1 MRGARRQ
8 PAYVKDQELA
18 MNSTLGRPRALSD
31 SQVAAILEWHK
42 NRKSMRQ
49 LARELRVSP
58 HTIQNAI
65 RCQGQYKQAS
75 PELRPV
81 ALRLR
86 RQRFEQLGR
95 NYFV

>member
-1 MRGARRQ
+1 
-8 PAYVKDQELA
+8 

-31 SQVAAILEWHK
+31 RQVQAILEWHR
-42 NRKSMRQ
+42 NRKSMKQ
-49 LARELRVSP
+49 LAREFGVGTS
-58 HTIQNAI
+58 TMQNAI

-86 RQRFEQLGR
+86 RRRFDELR
-95 NYFV
+95 INNSV